1 MHFSVIAETFEMM
14 EKTTK
19 RLELTDYLV
28 KLLKSTPSELI
39 DKVIYLMQGKLYP
52 DYKGVELG
60 VADKL
65 AVRAVSISSGLNVDK
80 IEQMYKETGDVGGAG
95 ELALQTKM
103 QTTLFAEDITVER
116 VYSTL
121 DKIASLTGEGSQDMK
136 LKYICSLLND
146 STPKESRYILKIIT
160 GKLRLGIADY
170 TVLDAL
176 AIAFTGDKENR
187 AILERAYNVTSD
199 LGHVAKTI
207 ATQGLDA
214 VKVIKIEVFKPI
226 RPMLAERISTAEEA
240 LQRMGGKCAAEYK
253 LDGERLQIHKLKDQV
268 MLFSRRLENI
278 TNHYPDAI
286 EAIRE
291 FADVREAIMEA
302 EAVAIHQDT
311 GEYLPFQ
318 ELMHRRRKY
327 GIEEAM
333 KEYPISLNFFDIL
346 YMNKKDCTQLSYVK
360 RRKMLEEVVKGDS
373 NVRVVPMIVTD
384 DTKTIEEFMEQSI
397 SDGCEGVMIK
407 DLESNYRAG
416 AREFAWIKLKREYRS
431 EIADTLDLVIVG
443 AFHGRGRRVGKYG
456 AYLLAAYDKD
466 EDMFRSI
473 CKVGTGF
480 TDEDLANFYSMLK
493 QYMIPHRHA
502 RVESKLQADVWF
514 EPKIVIE
521 IIASEITLS
530 PLHTCGMSTIREGS
544 GLALRFPKFTGRVR
558 DEKSPEDA
566 TTVQEVINLYKKQ
579 LKVVKEDTIVSE
591 ER

>member
-1 MHFSVIAETFEMM
+1 MHYSIIAETFEMM

-28 KLLKSTPSELI
+28 KLLQSTPPELI
-39 DKVIYLMQGKLYP
+39 DKVVYLMQGKLYP
-52 DYKGVELG
+52 DYEGVELG
-60 VADKL
+60 IADKL
-65 AVRAVSISSGLNVDK
+65 ALRAVSISSGLNIDK
-80 IEQMYKETGDVGGAG
+80 IEQMYRETGDIGSAG

-103 QTTLFAEDITVER
+103 QTTLFSEDITVER

-176 AIAFTGDKENR
+176 AIAFTGAKENR
-187 AILERAYNVTSD
+187 MVLERAYNLTSD
-199 LGHVAKTI
+199 LGLVAKTI
-207 ATQGLDA
+207 STEGLEA
-214 VKVIKIEVFKPI
+214 VKSVKIEIFKPI
-226 RPMLAERISTAEEA
+226 RPMLAERVSTAEEA
-240 LQRMGGKCAAEYK
+240 LERTEGKCAAEYK
-253 LDGERLQIHKLKDQV
+253 LDGERLQIHKSGNRI

-286 EAIRE
+286 EAISE
-291 FADVREAIMEA
+291 FADVKEAILEA
-302 EAVAIHQDT
+302 EAVAINQDT

-318 ELMHRRRKY
+318 ELMHRRRKH
-327 GIEEAM
+327 GIDEAV

-346 YMNKKDCTQLSYVK
+346 YVNRKDCTQLPYTK

-373 NVRVVPMIVTD
+373 RIRVVPMIITD
-384 DTKTIEEFMEQSI
+384 DKKSIEEFMEQSI
-397 SDGCEGVMIK
+397 SDGCEGLMIK
-407 DLESNYRAG
+407 DLGSNYRAG

-431 EIADTLDLVIVG
+431 EIADTLDLVIIG

-456 AYLLAAYDKD
+456 AYLLGAYDNN

-480 TDEDLANFYSMLK
+480 TDEDLVNLHSMLK
-493 QYMIPHRHA
+493 QYIIPHKHA
-502 RVESKLQADVWF
+502 RVDSKLEADVWF
-514 EPKIVIE
+514 DPYVVIE

-530 PLHTCGMSTIREGS
+530 PLHTCGMNSIREGS
-544 GLALRFPKFTGRVR
+544 GLALRFPKFTGKVR
-558 DEKSPEDA
+558 DEKNAEDA

-579 LKVVKEDTIVSE
+579 LKVVKEDTVISE